1 MRRISISQR
10 IGIPGILALI
20 FLSGAL
26 IYYVFSD
33 YNSLLD
39 QRRESLKQQ
48 VELAISFVKA
58 NRLVAKLSGE
68 RPFSRDKDA
77 FRKLE
82 KVNFGN
88 NNYFYIFEGTVARYH
103 GGYPHFKNKDLKNI
117 IDKNNVFIIRK
128 ADELVTRFSEGS
140 LIYLWPKP
148 GTGQVVKVLSYY
160 QRIPGTKL
168 WIGTH
173 NYIDD
178 LEQNFW
184 QNIYLSVFL
193 IAVIL
198 IVLSGTTFAVGYSIL
213 SPLRS
218 IRKRMTRLAEGDS
231 SSPVPELK
239 VKNEIGDIA
248 RALDIFREHKKYA
261 HELDRINTEI
271 EKHALYDHL
280 TGLANKRYFEAHFSH
295 LRQICKQNK
304 ESMTLF
310 HLDLDR
316 FKGINDSM
324 GHAAG
329 DFVLQYVADTLQK
342 LTREEDFIARISGDN
357 FVIIGS
363 CPNDADWSEELAEK
377 IIKTFAEPIEFDG
390 RYCRFGVSIGIVT
403 REAEEIHLEEL
414 LKYADIALGRAKE
427 KGRNC
432 YEIFSQAL
440 EVEVLN
446 RNYAIEEFL
455 DGLDLGQLVPYY
467 QPQFD
472 IHTLDLVG
480 VEVLARWSHPEK
492 GILEPAAFLNIAEDQ
507 NVMAKINQAIAVQAL
522 QDCNRLIETNIQLP
536 KVSVNFSL
544 DSLKDPGLVQWLDSL
559 MPFPTKLSLELI
571 ESIPFEDHDETIMDN
586 LMQIKERGID
596 IEIDDFGS
604 SHASLLS
611 LLEARPHRLKIDR
624 KIITPI
630 INSEIHR
637 KLLNS
642 VVEMGNSLDV
652 PIIVGGVETL
662 EHLEY
667 IQKLNVDAFQGFAI
681 AAPMKFN
688 DLRIFLKTEAWRK
701 IA

>member
-1 MRRISISQR
+1 MKRISISQR
-10 IGIPGILALI
+10 ISVPGLIALI
-20 FLSGAL
+20 IFSGTL
-26 IYYVFSD
+26 IYYAFAE
-33 YNSLLD
+33 YNTQLE
-39 QRRESLKQQ
+39 QKRQKLKQHIE
-48 VELAISFVKA
+48 VAISVVKA
-58 NRLVAKLSGE
+58 NRLLAKLGGE
-68 RPFSRDKDA
+68 RPFSRDRQVFK
-77 FRKLE
+77 KLE

-88 NNYFYIFEGTVARYH
+88 NNYFYIFEGTIARYH
-103 GGYPHFKNKDLKNI
+103 GGFPHFKDKDLKNI

-128 ADELVTRFSEGS
+128 ADEMVTRYGEGS
-140 LIYLWPKP
+140 FIYHWSKP
-148 GTGQVVKVLSYY
+148 GTEQIVKVISYY
-160 QRIPGTKL
+160 QRIPGTRL
-168 WIGTH
+168 WMGTH
-173 NYIDD
+173 EYIDD
-178 LEQNFW
+178 LEGLFW
-184 QNIYLSVFL
+184 QNIYISLFL
-193 IAVIL
+193 IAVMFSIL
-198 IVLSGTTFAVGYSIL
+198 TGATIAVCYSIL
-213 SPLRS
+213 APLRA

-239 VKNEIGDIA
+239 EKSEIGDIA

-261 HELDRINTEI
+261 HELDRINAEI
-271 EKHALYDHL
+271 EKHALYDEL

-304 ESMTLF
+304 ERMTLF

-329 DFVLQYVADTLQK
+329 DYVLQYVADTLQQ
-342 LTREEDFIARISGDN
+342 LTREEDFVARVSGDN

-363 CPNDADWSEELAEK
+363 CPEDASPPSELAEK
-377 IIKTFAEPIEFDG
+377 IIETFAEPLEFDG

-403 REAEEIHLEEL
+403 KDAEEVHLDEL
-414 LKYADIALGRAKE
+414 LKCADIALGRAKE

-432 YEIFSQAL
+432 FETFSDAL
-440 EVEVLN
+440 EIEVQK
-446 RNYAIEEFL
+446 RNCAIEEFL
-455 DGLDLGQLVPYY
+455 DGLDLGQLFPYY

-480 VEVLARWSHPEK
+480 IEVLARWSHPEK
-492 GILEPAAFLNIAEDQ
+492 GILEPSAFLNIAEDQ
-507 NVMAKINQAIAVQAL
+507 DVMSKINQAIAVQAL
-522 QDCNRLIETNIQLP
+522 QDCNRLVETNIQLP
-536 KVSVNFSL
+536 KVSLNFTV
-544 DSLKDPGLVQWLDSL
+544 DSLKDPDIVQWLDSL

-571 ESIPFEDHDETIMDN
+571 ESIPFEDHNEVVMDN
-586 LMQIKERGID
+586 LIQIKDRGID

-604 SHASLLS
+604 SHASILS

-624 KIITPI
+624 KLITPI
-630 INSEIHR
+630 TNSEVHR

-642 VVEMGNSLDV
+642 VVEMGNSLGV

-662 EHLEY
+662 DHLEY
-667 IQKLNVDAFQGFAI
+667 IQKLKVDAFQGFAI